1 MSTTQGLLPAG
12 FEALEPFVTTWAVDG
27 AHQRMQRRLDSE
39 ASEREAFFNAGK
51 DLVPTAL
58 ERLDGKAFD
67 AFDEQEQRLML
78 LVLSMAHVAQAV
90 EIQGD
95 DEPGH
100 ARYARYITI
109 TRASADSNPSTG
121 GTVHA
126 T

>member
-12 FEALEPFVTTWAVDG
+12 FEALEPFVATWAVDG
-27 AHQRMQRRLDSE
+27 ADQRMQRRLDSE

-51 DLVPTAL
+51 DLVPAAL
-58 ERLDGKAFD
+58 ELLDEKTID

-78 LVLSMAHVAQAV
+78 LVLSMAHIAQAV

-100 ARYARYITI
+100 ARYARHITI
-109 TRASADSNPSTG
+109 TRASADSNP
-121 GTVHA
+121 
-126 T
+126 